1 MGILNG
7 GTLFPGE
14 NGATHT
20 ALEFA
25 MKYDE
30 LHPECNGIWGNL
42 ADDIRLKTDT
52 PIEPAGATL
61 EPGAAADA
69 GLYS

>member
-1 MGILNG
+1 
-7 GTLFPGE
+7 
-14 NGATHT
+14 
-20 ALEFA
+20 